1 MSLSTSVAQ
10 LQLHLDAYAAE
21 VASLLSGKKS
31 AAPRARKHLQ
41 QLREL
46 SQKLRAEVLAAAKPE
61 KKSDTDATVVATE
74 TVAAAATTLLELAS
88 APTTDTI
95 TSPKPKRVRKAA
107 PKKSI

>member
-46 SQKLRAEVLAAAKPE
+46 SQKLRAEVLAASKPE
-61 KKSDTDATVVATE
+61 KKDTAIAAPE